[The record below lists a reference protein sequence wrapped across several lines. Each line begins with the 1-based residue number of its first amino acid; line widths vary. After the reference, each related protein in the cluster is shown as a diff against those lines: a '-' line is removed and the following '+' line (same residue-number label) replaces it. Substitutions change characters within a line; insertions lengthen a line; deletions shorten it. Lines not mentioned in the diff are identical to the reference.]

1 MPFAKQIEI
10 EHVSI
15 IPSASPI
22 KENQPAI
29 MTKTEN
35 AVESRGDEYECQE
48 IASSSLSYQFD
59 QWDALADREEHEA
72 YSIQTKFSKKEEIC
86 RGKLCDWCYSIVDGY
101 ELDRSTA
108 AVAMSYFDR
117 LVPRTKGRYWI
128 LSIAACLNIAIKV
141 NSYGGQMI
149 SPKKMA
155 ELASTIMSNNDKS
168 YSSGDILKMEIYVL
182 EELDWFVNPPV
193 PQTFLDIIS
202 PILTHSPM
210 CQYDFDDEDN
220 VVIDGEVRHI
230 LCQTAQFLCELSVF
244 DVFFSTENPSAI
256 AIAALLVALDV
267 MQFPAGA
274 SKWVLSLPLDCN
286 LDELNI
292 YAQRLHKLHEHEGNG
307 PQCTYWSN
315 SSTGEGSDEGR
326 PRTITPLKDEMPPSI
341 KRCRED
347 TIEARSIEGKAA
359 EGNTTNA
366 SKKRKI
372 K

>member
-117 LVPRTKGRYWI
+117 LVPRTKVRYWI
-128 LSIAACLNIAIKV
+128 LTIAACLNIAIKV

-267 MQFPAGA
+267 LQFPAGA

-347 TIEARSIEGKAA
+347 TIEARSIEGQVA
-359 EGNTTNA
+359 EGNT
-366 SKKRKI
+366 SKKRKM